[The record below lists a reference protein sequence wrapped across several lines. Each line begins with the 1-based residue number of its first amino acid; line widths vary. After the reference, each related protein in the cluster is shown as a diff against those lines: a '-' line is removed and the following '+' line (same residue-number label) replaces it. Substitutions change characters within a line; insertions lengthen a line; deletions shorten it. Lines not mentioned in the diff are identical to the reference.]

1 MISHTALNE
10 KVNECSTDELAFGC
24 SHKGCFTKFKTKR
37 QKAMHHSK
45 LEKECKLDKNNLV
58 RLLGKFRH
66 TLNTIKN
73 KNQFK
78 NVEKNRKYQELREL
92 YHETVQF
99 KIIDSEYFFSVME
112 DEFDKE
118 H

>member
-1 MISHTALNE
+1 MIFHQEDLKETNTVLNE
-10 KVNECSTDELAFGC
+10 SVHECAADELAFSC
-24 SHKGCFTKFKTKR
+24 SHNGCFTKFKTKR

-66 TLNTIKN
+66 TFNAIKN

-78 NVEKNRKYQELREL
+78 NVEKNNGTTIENACILHNDGLE
-92 YHETVQF
+92 
-99 KIIDSEYFFSVME
+99 KIR
-112 DEFDKE
+112 
-118 H
+118 